1 MPKPIQKEKFVNTVQ
16 LNQYQTEMILLSLSK
31 TTGSTYDDEWSSY
44 ISNNDLVSLKNKL
57 SKHLNTIKKNIKDNR

>member
-1 MPKPIQKEKFVNTVQ
+1 MPKPIQKEKFVNTLQ